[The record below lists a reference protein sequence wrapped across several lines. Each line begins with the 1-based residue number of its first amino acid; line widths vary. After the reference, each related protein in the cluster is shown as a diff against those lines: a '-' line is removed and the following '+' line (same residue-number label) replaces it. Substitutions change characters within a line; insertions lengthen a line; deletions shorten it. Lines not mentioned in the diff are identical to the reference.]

1 MMIITL
7 ELHHVAA
14 EEKLY
19 SICTWLHQV
28 IFHRNDNAAT
38 ENVSVKELK
47 HILDGD
53 LFKIN
58 TPLKIQARK
67 STETFL
73 DWCLNN
79 EMDDLHIDLKGNL
92 LQV

>member
-1 MMIITL
+1 MYL
-7 ELHHVAA
+7 ASSS
-14 EEKLY
+14 Y
-19 SICTWLHQV
+19 
-28 IFHRNDNAAT
+28 IFHRNDNAAI

-67 STETFL
+67 STETFFRL
-73 DWCLNN
+73 VF
-79 EMDDLHIDLKGNL
+79 K
-92 LQV
+92 Q